1 MSDIRSIEAN
11 AQERRLNNIN
21 QCTASREERKGR
33 FFSLL
38 SLSFSFQQ
46 IDDDDDDE
54 LFLPSE

>member
-1 MSDIRSIEAN
+1 MHSIE
-11 AQERRLNNIN
+11 
-21 QCTASREERKGR
+21 REKREKGD
-33 FFSLL
+33 FFLF